1 MIIIIIYTI
10 QRDLNPVSGDDYS
23 MVRKQQ
29 RAKRKRVREW
39 RRVRVKAEEEERI
52 HLRQVHG
59 RERDRRGPS
68 KAP

>member
-1 MIIIIIYTI
+1 MIIIIIYTT
-10 QRDLNPVSGDDYS
+10 QRDFNPVNGDDYS
-23 MVRKQQ
+23 MVRKQE
-29 RAKRKRVREW
+29 RANTKRVREW
-39 RRVRVKAEEEERI
+39 RRVRVKAEDEDRT